1 MAPRV
6 KGGEAA
12 YARKARDA
20 VHLLFFQHHRL
31 PGVRGW
37 ELRQELGPE
46 WQSVLEVLD
55 KQLQPLDLQVT
66 RVFDDPTIIEPN
78 QSQLADARYYITLRG
93 SMDQKTAKTIGWRVD
108 DIAGLAVAIAYII
121 SKQGKAPRV
130 DVEKALQE
138 KLPGWRV
145 KMSLDR
151 YIKQGYLGEDERGT
165 LYMDWRSR
173 AEVDQKQLV
182 DLIMSF
188 GKKAEA
194 KEQTEEPEDQ
204 GPRTRQTP
212 QPESNE

>member
-1 MAPRV
+1 M

-55 KQLQPLDLQVT
+55 KQLQPLDLHVT

-78 QSQLADARYYITLRG
+78 QSQLTDARYYITLRG

-130 DVEKALQE
+130 DVEKVLQE

-151 YIKQGYLGEDERGT
+151 YIQQGYLGEDERGT

-194 KEQTEEPEDQ
+194 KEQTEELGEQ

-212 QPESNE
+212 QPESSE

>member
-1 MAPRV
+1 LAKRV
-6 KGGEAA
+6 RSDAG
-12 YARKARDA
+12 YARKIKDA

-37 ELRQELGPE
+37 ELRQELGPD

-66 RVFDDPTIIEPN
+66 RVLDDPNIMDPDQT
-78 QSQLADARYYITLRG
+78 QLADARYYITMRG
-93 SMDQKTAKTIGWRVD
+93 GIDQKAAKTIGWRVD

-121 SKQGKAPRV
+121 SKQGKAPRTE
-130 DVEKALQE
+130 VERLLQD

-145 KMSLDR
+145 KMSIDR
-151 YIKQGYLGEDERGT
+151 YIQQGYLGEDDKGV

-182 DLIMSF
+182 NLIVGF
-188 GKKAEA
+188 GKKADAEA
-194 KEQTEEPEDQ
+194 LKPEADEED
-204 GPRTRQTP
+204 
-212 QPESNE
+212 